1 MVEKKINE
9 KLYEINELLA
19 SCRKPTLIKLLAH
32 VKGYPSTNCE
42 WIGTW
47 AQDFTER
54 LIRNNILIIDRKQA
68 GKKV

>member
-19 SCRKPTLIKLLAH
+19 SCRKSTLRKLLTK

-42 WIGTW
+42 WIGKW

-54 LIRNNILIIDRKQA
+54 LIRNNISIIDRKQA
-68 GKKV
+68 NK